1 MAYEQKLWSD
11 RKCEHPMRRTLTPT
25 GAENEYDVARAEGV
39 IAEDG
44 DPFNA
49 ETMNDLEQRVA
60 AGFKKFDPDG
70 LGAANVT
77 VQLYSCVKTGS
88 VYALTGTGTIGR
100 CKIPA
105 TWVSGDS
112 FTVNGNAVPAYCGA
126 DPVDGDSIVAGR
138 WALFVFDG
146 AQLNFNGGGGL
157 TSGKLAQATADENSV
172 IEPFT
177 FYAGGS
183 KRLRTGKIRDHGSW
197 PTADKLALD
206 GSVLRMYKADGRIK
220 GGIGAAASLLGDAA
234 ASDIPK
240 GKTAS
245 SAAGLKMPGTMPVPG
260 TWNATVPWG
269 GSVTV
274 PPGRHSGTGKVTA
287 TSPTRRDGWGAT
299 INPGG
304 SVTVPE
310 GYHNGQNGVQATR
323 NGCLVYGILYYSQ
336 NGDYKTL
343 FNSGTYG
350 SVVANTFKISRAG
363 KYRAYFSFGYDPI
376 GQASNGVKRNG
387 AWIVGPFIN
396 RTGSVEFSAAA
407 GDVIYFCLQGYEGY
421 GHTQG
426 AMVLMA
432 LD

>member
-1 MAYEQKLWSD
+1 
-11 RKCEHPMRRTLTPT
+11 MRRTLTPT

-49 ETMNDLEQRVA
+49 ETMNDLEQRIA
-60 AGFKKFDPDG
+60 AGIGEYDPDG

-105 TWVSGDS
+105 TWESGDS

-183 KRLRTGKIRDHGSW
+183 KRLRTGKVRDHG
-197 PTADKLALD
+197 
-206 GSVLRMYKADGRIK
+206 
-220 GGIGAAASLLGDAA
+220 
-234 ASDIPK
+234 
-240 GKTAS
+240 
-245 SAAGLKMPGTMPVPG
+245 
-260 TWNATVPWG
+260 TWN
-269 GSVTV
+269 
-274 PPGRHSGTGKVTA
+274 
-287 TSPTRRDGWGAT
+287 AT

-310 GYHNGQNGVQATR
+310 GYHNGNGKVYAGVSWQFVWGFLWHSDR
-323 NGCLVYGILYYSQ
+323 NYYTFGTNS
-336 NGDYKTL
+336 L
-343 FNSGTYG
+343 FGTASGSTW
-350 SVVANTFKISRAG
+350 TCKRAG
-363 KYRAYFSFGYDPI
+363 NYRIRAIYSDSI
-376 GQASNGVKRNG
+376 GASGVGVKKNG
-387 AWIVGPFIN
+387 SWLMNGMFGNKTQDVSLAVGDTIQIVGGAIYGDPY
-396 RTGSVEFSAAA
+396 SACVATI
-407 GDVIYFCLQGYEGY
+407 VIW
-421 GHTQG
+421 
-426 AMVLMA
+426 AI
-432 LD
+432 

>member
-1 MAYEQKLWSD
+1 
-11 RKCEHPMRRTLTPT
+11 MRRTLTPT

-60 AGFKKFDPDG
+60 AGFKEFDPDG

-183 KRLRTGKIRDHGSW
+183 KRLRTGKVRDHG
-197 PTADKLALD
+197 
-206 GSVLRMYKADGRIK
+206 
-220 GGIGAAASLLGDAA
+220 
-234 ASDIPK
+234 
-240 GKTAS
+240 
-245 SAAGLKMPGTMPVPG
+245 
-260 TWNATVPWG
+260 TWN
-269 GSVTV
+269 
-274 PPGRHSGTGKVTA
+274 
-287 TSPTRRDGWGAT
+287 AT

-310 GYHNGQNGVQATR
+310 GYHNGQNGVRATR

-336 NGDYKTL
+336 IGDYKTL
-343 FNSGTYG
+343 FSSGTYG

-376 GQASNGVKRNG
+376 GHASSGVKRNG
-387 AWIVGPFIN
+387 AWIVGPFVN